1 MEDWVS
7 IIIRDYGTFGI
18 MVVVGV
24 IWLCNKYIKPLLLGD
39 DKKEKSS
46 SGANN
51 VNSTNTND
59 NSSQNSTIINLS
71 NPNETNGVYSKEDLI
86 YDAVRDLQETVKDN
100 NNRLNALSDR
110 FNELQDDFDEKVTY
124 LETRV
129 NQMPVENIVKAFTEA
144 DRIKA
149 ENEQKIFLDTL
160 RLGNRADELLEEYT
174 KKINCTHIFVASF
187 HNGTSS
193 LTGNPYFKFDIIKEA
208 YHPIDIQE
216 NDHPFEPVYR
226 DCQLSLLGKLPAL
239 LVDKKLLYFKVDK
252 DNNCEMEK
260 YDNIIINRMRGMG
273 IKQIALH
280 VAYDNDLVSGFVG
293 CVKYD
298 NVPMDITQLVDC
310 THKLELIYKRNK
322 TNEEINE
329 LSVEDLLKQK

>member
-7 IIIRDYGTFGI
+7 IIIKDYGTFGI

-59 NSSQNSTIINLS
+59 NSSQNSTVINLS

-100 NNRLNALSDR
+100 NNRLNTLSNR
-110 FNELQDDFDEKVTY
+110 FNELQDDFDEKVAY

-129 NQMPVENIVKAFTEA
+129 NQMPVENIVKAFGEA

-149 ENEQKIFLDTL
+149 ENEQKMFLDSL
-160 RLGNRADELLEEYT
+160 RLGAAANKLLEEYT
-174 KKINCTHIFVASF
+174 TKINCTHIFVASF

-208 YHPIDIQE
+208 YHPTDVQE

-226 DCQLSLLGKLPAL
+226 DCQLTLLGKLPEM
-239 LVDKKLLYFKVDK
+239 LVAKGVLYFILDD
-252 DNNCEMEK
+252 DNNNAEMQS
-260 YDNIIINRMRGMG
+260 YDNIIINRMKGMG
-273 IKQIALH
+273 IKQIALT
-280 VAYDNDLVSGFVG
+280 VAYDNELVSGFVG

-298 NVPMDITQLVDC
+298 NKEKMDIEMLQEC

-322 TNEEINE
+322 TNEMIYG
-329 LSVEDLLKQK
+329 EDH